1 MPSHPVVQR
10 VHLHERSVA
19 SEVEDEQVAFLHERV
34 LLAEEVGPLAPSLQV
49 LQVLLP
55 IHPIILQSKDNAEK
69 S

>member
-1 MPSHPVVQR
+1 MPSQPVVQR